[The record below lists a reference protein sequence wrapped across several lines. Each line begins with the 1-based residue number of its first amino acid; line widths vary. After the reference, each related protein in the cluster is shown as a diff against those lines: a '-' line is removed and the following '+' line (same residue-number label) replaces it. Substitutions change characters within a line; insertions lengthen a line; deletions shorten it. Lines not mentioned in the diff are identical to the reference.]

1 MGHKRNFNPNAYVS
15 YLEHLRV
22 VSPSSPEEY
31 PRRRSE
37 VKKEDRVRVGKEK
50 EKLKK
55 EKEDIGR
62 KE

>member
-31 PRRRSE
+31 PRRRLE
-37 VKKEDRVRVGKEK
+37 AKKEDRVRVGEEK
-50 EKLKK
+50 EKLK
-55 EKEDIGR
+55 EKEDIGQ